1 MPGPQA
7 DRIPPTAPTAPQG
20 PGRTAWWRTD
30 SGRFALVAAVPAA
43 GLLEPRLGAAALI
56 AALVAV
62 WRGGAWPTAG
72 KLAASVVAAALLGGV
87 LPELPDG
94 AAAQAPSPRAGSRK
108 AAVPTVASSP
118 TPTVPPLAD
127 FRGQSLETAFNQ
139 ARQTGFLVRNH
150 DASEK
155 DGFVRGLSRWTVCFQ
170 QTGWDGR
177 KPTAEFGAVPN
188 GAPCPARDGEPVPW
202 PKMPDLVWKTWQT
215 ARAEVVALGVRPDR
229 IRARAAYLNDTLP
242 DEGEYED
249 WRVCRQD
256 PAAGTAVKPDTPLV
270 ELRLAAEENGCPEQD
285 RGTGTDA
292 RLPDRDGDGDPDY
305 RDPFPGDRSRTRAF
319 PDGIPDYS
327 GSSGGSPGG
336 SSGGSGGSRWSPCRH
351 TRLC

>member
-1 MPGPQA
+1 MPGPYA
-7 DRIPPTAPTAPQG
+7 DPIPPAAPEAPRG
-20 PGRTAWWRTD
+20 TGRTVWWRTNP
-30 SGRFALVAAVPAA
+30 GRLALVAAVPVA
-43 GLLEPRLGAAALI
+43 GLLEPRLGAAALV

-62 WRGGAWPTAG
+62 WRGTAWPTAG
-72 KLAASVVAAALLGGV
+72 KLVTSVAAAALLGGV
-87 LPELPDG
+87 LPDPPKE
-94 AAAQAPSPRAGSRK
+94 AAAQAPSPRAAGSRTTAAPRAK
-108 AAVPTVASSP
+108 ASP

-127 FRGQSLETAFNQ
+127 FRGQSLETASHQ
-139 ARQTGFLVRNH
+139 ARQAGFLVHHH

-170 QTGWDGR
+170 QTGWDGH

-188 GAPCPARDGEPVPW
+188 GAPCPTRDGEPIPW

-229 IRARAAYLNDTLP
+229 VRARAAYLNDTLP

-270 ELRLAAEENGCPEQD
+270 ELRLAAEENGCPEPD

-305 RDPFPGDRSRTRAF
+305 RDPFPGDRNRSHAF
-319 PDGIPDYS
+319 PDGIPDY
-327 GSSGGSPGG
+327 GSSGG